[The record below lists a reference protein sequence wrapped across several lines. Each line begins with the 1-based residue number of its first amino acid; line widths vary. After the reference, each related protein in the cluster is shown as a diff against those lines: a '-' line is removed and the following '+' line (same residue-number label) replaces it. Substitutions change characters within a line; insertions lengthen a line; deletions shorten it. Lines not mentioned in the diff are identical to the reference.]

1 MSKKTNNYVAFF
13 FFLNRLILLKHKED
27 NLSHAGIHLP
37 LLTYSLFPLA
47 VRHSASHCT
56 NSAILYCRFY

>member
-13 FFLNRLILLKHKED
+13 FFLNRLILKHKED

-37 LLTYSLFPLA
+37 LLTYSLFPSTYFSSKAFSITLHKQ
-47 VRHSASHCT
+47 R
-56 NSAILYCRFY
+56 NFIL